1 MKFPTVR
8 KSNLSLLGSPLQLYS
23 SHLIVVACCV
33 LASRR
38 HYRVDVTHR
47 RASSRGR
54 YRRAATDCGL
64 VPYGTAIDQYHRRTI
79 AEAVVE
85 AELNF
90 ADLLAD
96 IHGLPSKNRVRHP
109 G

>member
-1 MKFPTVR
+1 
-8 KSNLSLLGSPLQLYS
+8 
-23 SHLIVVACCV
+23 
-33 LASRR
+33 
-38 HYRVDVTHR
+38 
-47 RASSRGR
+47 
-54 YRRAATDCGL
+54 L